1 MLNQQDQALAGT
13 AHGEADL
20 RLPRGFRRLHP
31 LDPQAATCSGCGCRL
46 DILLVVG
53 GFLAILRSSAMWM
66 TPLGLLL
73 LAQDF
78 APVRRGLYR
87 LVNWTAAKRPHW
99 FGEQPGYS

>member
-1 MLNQQDQALAGT
+1 MLNEQDQALA
-13 AHGEADL
+13 ERRMERL
-20 RLPRGFRRLHP
+20 ISRLPRGFAAFIRWTRKPQMFWLRLP
-31 LDPQAATCSGCGCRL
+31 LG
-46 DILLVVG
+46 LVLIVG
-53 GFLAILRSSAMWM
+53 GFLAILPIFGLWM

-87 LVNWTAAKRPHW
+87 LINWTAGKRPHW